1 MHHSRIEIIGDIH
14 HLLLMVRDIKMNT
27 KLLIHP
33 VHTMVSG
40 GIILLANIITDPL
53 FIRSRILKVLL
64 QLE

>member
-1 MHHSRIEIIGDIH
+1 MIVSSQ
-14 HLLLMVRDIKMNT
+14 VRDIKMNT